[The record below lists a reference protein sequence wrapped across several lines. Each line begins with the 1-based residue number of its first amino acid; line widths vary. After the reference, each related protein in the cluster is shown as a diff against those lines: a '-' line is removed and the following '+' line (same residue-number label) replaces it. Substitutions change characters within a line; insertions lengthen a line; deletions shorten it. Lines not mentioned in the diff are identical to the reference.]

1 MQALISCINKLP
13 IHGGS
18 LLLILF
24 LIIACDTGAAP
35 TVNNQLEIRGMVLEV
50 NARDISQIESF
61 RLSGEDGSEY
71 IFTTRDFIG
80 FSPSHLVE
88 HQVQGHSVLVKYIND
103 NNILIALELS
113 D

>member
-1 MQALISCINKLP
+1 MRALISCINKPL
-13 IHGGS
+13 IRWSS
-18 LLLILF
+18 LLLIL
-24 LIIACDTGAAP
+24 LLLIACATDAAP
-35 TVNNQLEIRGMVLEV
+35 TYDNQLEIRGMVLEV

-71 IFTTRDFIG
+71 IFTTKDFIG

-103 NNILIALELS
+103 HGILVALELT

>member
-1 MQALISCINKLP
+1 MRALISFNNKPL
-13 IHGGS
+13 IRWSS
-18 LLLILF
+18 LLLILLL
-24 LIIACDTGAAP
+24 LISCDTDAVP
-35 TVNNQLEIRGMVLEV
+35 TYVNQLEIRGMVLEV

-71 IFTTRDFIG
+71 IFTTKDFIG

-88 HQVQGHSVLVKYIND
+88 HQVQGHSVLVRYIND
-103 NNILIALELS
+103 HGILIAIELT

>member
-1 MQALISCINKLP
+1 MRALISCIKKPLIP
-13 IHGGS
+13 CSS
-18 LLLILF
+18 LLLIL
-24 LIIACDTGAAP
+24 LLLIACDMDAAP
-35 TVNNQLEIRGMVLEV
+35 TYDNQLEIRGMVLEV
-50 NARDISQIESF
+50 SARDISQIESF

-80 FSPSHLVE
+80 FSPSHLLE

-103 NNILIALELS
+103 HGVLIAIELT